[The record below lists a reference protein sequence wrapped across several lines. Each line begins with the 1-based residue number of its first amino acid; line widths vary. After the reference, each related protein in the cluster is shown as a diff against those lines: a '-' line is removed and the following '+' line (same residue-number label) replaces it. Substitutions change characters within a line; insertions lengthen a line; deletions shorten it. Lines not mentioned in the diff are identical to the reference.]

1 MLHVQPSK
9 ESDVSRYRHGCDPP
23 RATYPDLTP
32 PVQILT
38 LWPFLILIWLTVWLS
53 AVPLSHIHIPDTTDD
68 WSVLHSGGA
77 HTVFTP
83 DLPGE
88 FSCSD
93 HDNVVH
99 LSRRVMNSSELG
111 FARLNDLSKDRQV
124 GKCLS
129 LALSYPTWSS
139 CDLHPGQ
146 SVLKVQQVN
155 EALLTMKIFMAGRRE
170 RWSWPPFAPTWVCE
184 RLPVR
189 AAWLVSHGIAEG
201 AASNF
206 ICGNATPITGN
217 DARRMYAK

>member
-1 MLHVQPSK
+1 MLHGQRSS
-9 ESDVSRYRHGCDPP
+9 ECDVSRYRHGCDPP
-23 RATYPDLTP
+23 RTSYPDLTP
-32 PVQILT
+32 PGQILT

-111 FARLNDLSKDRQV
+111 FARLNNLPKDRQV

-129 LALSYPTWSS
+129 LTLSYPTWAS
-139 CDLHPGQ
+139 CDLHPVQ
-146 SVLKVQQVN
+146 SVLKVQQAN
-155 EALLTMKIFMAGRRE
+155 EALLTMKIFMGREARE
-170 RWSWPPFAPTWVCE
+170 VVMATLCPF
-184 RLPVR
+184 LG
-189 AAWLVSHGIAEG
+189 L
-201 AASNF
+201 
-206 ICGNATPITGN
+206 
-217 DARRMYAK
+217 